1 MPEYVRALI
10 YVLVVAVPAFVIA
23 KKIAV
28 PLVDESEF
36 RQWRN
41 CWIASTCAAF
51 LSSSFLTFAAITL
64 LMSVYVL
71 RSAKNPIYFY
81 IILMFAAPCVPVSF
95 GIPGILNKIVELN
108 PPRLL
113 ALFIL
118 CPVAITLWIDPKNRQ
133 LGFLDL
139 CVGSFW
145 ILVAAL
151 SLRYGD
157 LNSVLR
163 ALLQYFL
170 DILVPYFV
178 FSRALKTAKE
188 VNRAILAFA
197 VAAIPLAAAG
207 LFEMWKEWRVYYI
220 IVQQWDVV
228 LVTPYLVR
236 DNMLRAAATSIEP
249 IAFGFVCMTG
259 AGCIVALRMIKSIPS
274 LWYYSSLGLL
284 LAGLWSSLSRGPWLG
299 FAVFAVVV
307 LAAHPRAALKVL
319 AGVVPLVLYVV
330 FFSPSPFFQRF
341 VNLLPFIGSA
351 DKGSESYRSD
361 LFANAIIVIDRY
373 PLFGS
378 QTFLDEP
385 EMQRMVQGQGI
396 VDVVNS
402 YLQIA
407 LEYGLVGLFL
417 FLTFFAAL
425 AASLAAQA
433 VKPSSNP
440 SRVNHAGI
448 LALLLSMLFTIAT
461 TSSVSVIPFIYWAF
475 AGVCVALSRLG
486 RTTTW
491 DPPMQA
497 RRKMRVLIG
506 VAD

>member
-23 KKIAV
+23 KNIAV
-28 PLVDESEF
+28 PLIEETEF

-41 CWIASTCAAF
+41 CWVAITCAAF
-51 LSSSFLTFAAITL
+51 LSSSFLTFAAMTL
-64 LMSVYVL
+64 LVSVYIH

-95 GIPGILNKIVELN
+95 GIPSIFNKIIELN

-113 ALFIL
+113 SLFIL
-118 CPVAITLWIDPKNRQ
+118 CPIAIALWAKPKNRQ
-133 LGFLDL
+133 LNFFDL

-145 ILVAAL
+145 ALIAGL

-157 LNSVLR
+157 INSVLR
-163 ALLQYFL
+163 AILQYFI
-170 DILVPYFV
+170 DILIPYFV
-178 FSRALKTAKE
+178 FSRSLQSARQVKQ
-188 VNRAILAFA
+188 AILAFA
-197 VAAIPLAAAG
+197 VAAIPLAAVG
-207 LFEMWKEWRVYYI
+207 LFEMWKEWRVYYMV
-220 IVQQWDVV
+220 VQQWDVA

-236 DNMLRAAATSIEP
+236 DNLLRAAATSIEP

-259 AGCIVALRMIKSIPS
+259 AGCLVALKTKSSPS
-274 LWYYSSLGLL
+274 LWHYAGLGLL
-284 LAGLWSSLSRGPWLG
+284 LAGLFSSLSRGPWLG
-299 FAVFAVVV
+299 FAVFAVVA

-319 AGVVPLVLYVV
+319 AGVVPLFLYVV
-330 FFSPSPFFQRF
+330 FLSPSPFFQRF

-378 QTFLDEP
+378 QTFLEEP

-407 LEYGLVGLFL
+407 LEFGLVGLVL
-417 FLTFFAAL
+417 FLTFFLAL
-425 AASLAAQA
+425 AASIAAQA
-433 VKPSSNP
+433 VKPTPNP
-440 SRVNHAGI
+440 SRVNHAGV

-475 AGVCVALSRLG
+475 AGICVALSRLG
-486 RTTTW
+486 GEMTW
-491 DPPMQA
+491 DPHMKEQ
-497 RRKMRVLIG
+497 RKMRVLRG
-506 VAD
+506 FPD